1 MKEYKG
7 WIIIVILILIG
18 ATYFYINENNNKKLK
33 NVDDDIVDNEKD
45 SQINSNSNTE
55 SSNNNNSASNSS
67 SNQNSLSNASTT
79 KKDSLKCT
87 KTEKIDYGTIYY
99 TNNYKFKSDKMT
111 YGEGKIEVKLS
122 SKYTSHRDQLLSE
135 IKNSNKSFVALN
147 GISESSTKNSSGF
160 TYILK
165 IDGTKVS
172 ATDLKNMG
180 YKTLNYS
187 GVKLYAYNNSFKCE

>member
-33 NVDDDIVDNEKD
+33 NEDDDIVDNEKD

-55 SSNNNNSASNSS
+55 NSSNSASNSS
-67 SNQNSLSNASTT
+67 SNQNSSSNASTT

-122 SKYTSHRDQLLSE
+122 SKYTSYRDQLLSE

-187 GVKLYAYNNSFKCE
+187 GVKLFAYNNGFKCE